1 MLADGNGEFAE
12 AAGLWLDDRGFGLGM
27 RSQRYA
33 AVIVDGV
40 HRDLWAESVPSDV
53 TVSSADAVLKTL

>member
-1 MLADGNGEFAE
+1 
-12 AAGLWLDDRGFGLGM
+12 M

>member
-12 AAGLWLDDRGFGLGM
+12 AAGLRLDGRGFGLGM

-40 HRDLWAESVPSDV
+40 LRDLWVESVPSDV
-53 TVSSADAVLKTL
+53 TASSADAVLKTL